1 MTGGSL
7 PATIWHSFMSVA
19 HNNIKHIPQI
29 PGLPLHP
36 NQVAEQ
42 QRLSEL
48 KRIDPALAQAQ
59 IAQAAQKKTTIMPD
73 QTREMLK
80 RLAET
85 MRRASGEAVPAS
97 AAPAAAQPGAP
108 APTDRTRPAPAA
120 PDRRAEMP
128 LTARPKP

>member
-1 MTGGSL
+1 V

-19 HNNIKHIPQI
+19 HGNIKFIPQI

-48 KRIDPALAQAQ
+48 KRVDPALAQAQ
-59 IAQAAQKKTTIMPD
+59 IAQTAQKKTSIMPD
-73 QTREMLK
+73 QTRDMLK

-85 MRRASGEAVPAS
+85 LRRANGQEAVPAS
-97 AAPAAAQPGAP
+97 TAPAAPP
-108 APTDRTRPAPAA
+108 ANPPAERTRPTTTA
-120 PDRRAEMP
+120 PDRRAEVP
-128 LTARPKP
+128 PGVRPRP